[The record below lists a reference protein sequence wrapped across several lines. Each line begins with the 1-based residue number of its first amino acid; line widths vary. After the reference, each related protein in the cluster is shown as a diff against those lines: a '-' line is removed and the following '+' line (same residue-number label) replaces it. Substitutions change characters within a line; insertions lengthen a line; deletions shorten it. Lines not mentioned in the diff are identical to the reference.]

1 MLPGD
6 NLNYEDKSRFPAA
19 FLAGVV
25 IVLLLAAGLALVIH
39 RTQPTGIA
47 AAKSLPFGPPEQAYA
62 PRIQF
67 QGIQMAHS
75 TNFLNQEFTFVA
87 GTIVNGGD
95 SAIVGLQVTIEF
107 RDQFNQTIL
116 RDSEMLI
123 QPPAQPLP
131 GRQQRDFQVIL
142 ERIPS
147 DWNRQYPSIRVTGLV
162 LQ

>member
-6 NLNYEDKSRFPAA
+6 SLDYKEKSRFPAA

-25 IVLLLAAGLALVIH
+25 VVLILGGLLALLL
-39 RTQPTGIA
+39 RRSQPTGVA
-47 AAKSLPFGPPEQAYA
+47 AAKKLPFDAQGQTYA
-62 PRIQF
+62 PQIQF
-67 QGIQMAHS
+67 TGIQMAHS

-95 SAIVGLQVTIEF
+95 KAIVALQVNVEF
-107 RDQFNQTIL
+107 HDQFNQTIL
-116 RDSEMLI
+116 RDTEMLI

-131 GRQQRDFQVIL
+131 QGQMRDFQVIL

-147 DWNRQYPSIRVTGLV
+147 DWNRQYPSIRVIGLV

>member
-6 NLNYEDKSRFPAA
+6 SVNYEEKSRFPIA

-25 IVLLLAAGLALVIH
+25 VVAILGVILFFVVKS
-39 RTQPTGIA
+39 TQPKGIA
-47 AAKSLPFGPPEQAYA
+47 AAKNLPFDAQEQAYA

-67 QGIQMAHS
+67 TGIQMAHS

-87 GTIVNGGD
+87 GTIVNSGD
-95 SAIVGLQVTIEF
+95 KAIVALQVVIDF
-107 RDQFNQTIL
+107 HDQFNQSVL
-116 RDSEMLI
+116 RDSEVLL
-123 QPPAQPLP
+123 QPPVAPLP
-131 GRQQRDFQVIL
+131 AGQMRDFQVIL

-147 DWNRQYPSIRVTGLV
+147 DWNRQYPSIRVIGLV

>member
-6 NLNYEDKSRFPAA
+6 SVNYEEKSRFPIA

-25 IVLLLAAGLALVIH
+25 VVAILGVILFFVVKS
-39 RTQPTGIA
+39 TQPKGIA
-47 AAKSLPFGPPEQAYA
+47 AAKNLPFGAQEQAYA

-67 QGIQMAHS
+67 TGIQMAHS

-87 GTIVNGGD
+87 GTIVNSGD
-95 SAIVGLQVTIEF
+95 KAIVALQVVIDF
-107 RDQFNQTIL
+107 HDQFNQSVL
-116 RDSEMLI
+116 RDSEVVL
-123 QPPAQPLP
+123 QPPVAPLP
-131 GRQQRDFQVIL
+131 AGQMRDFQVIL

-147 DWNRQYPSIRVTGLV
+147 DWNRQYPSIRVSGLV

>member
-6 NLNYEDKSRFPAA
+6 GVSYSEKRGFPVA
-19 FLAGVV
+19 FIAGAV
-25 IVLLLAAGLALVIH
+25 IVAILGVILVFVVKSS
-39 RTQPTGIA
+39 QPKGIA
-47 AAKSLPFGPPEQAYA
+47 AAKSLPFGQQEQAYA

-67 QGIQMAHS
+67 TGIQMAHS

-95 SAIVGLQVTIEF
+95 KAIVALQVVIDF
-107 RDQFNQTIL
+107 RDQFNQSVL
-116 RDSEMLI
+116 RDSEMLL
-123 QPPAQPLP
+123 QPPVAPLP
-131 GRQQRDFQVIL
+131 GGQMRDFQVIL

>member
-6 NLNYEDKSRFPAA
+6 NPDYEDKSRFPIAFAA
-19 FLAGVV
+19 GIV
-25 IVLLLAAGLALVIH
+25 IVLILGAGLALVI
-39 RTQPTGIA
+39 RKTQPKGIA
-47 AAKSLPFGPPEQAYA
+47 AATKLPFASQEQAYA

-87 GTIVNGGD
+87 ATIVNGGD
-95 SAIVGLQVTIEF
+95 RAIAGLQVSIEF
-107 RDQFNQTIL
+107 HDQFNQTVL
-116 RDSEMLI
+116 RDEEIIL
-123 QPPAQPLP
+123 PPAGQPLP
-131 GRQQRDFQVIL
+131 AGQMRDFQVIL

-147 DWNRQYPSIRVTGLV
+147 DWNRQYPAIRVVGLV

>member
-6 NLNYEDKSRFPAA
+6 SLNYREKRPFPVA
-19 FLAGVV
+19 FLAGIVV
-25 IVLLLAAGLALVIH
+25 VLILGGALALVI
-39 RTQPTGIA
+39 RKSEPAGTVA
-47 AAKSLPFGPPEQAYA
+47 ATKLPFGPPEQAYSSGV
-62 PRIQF
+62 QF

-87 GTIVNGGD
+87 GTIVNQGNQ
-95 SAIVGLQVTIEF
+95 AIAGLQVTIEF

-116 RDSEMLI
+116 RDSEILL
-123 QPPAQPLP
+123 QPPAPPIPQ
-131 GRQQRDFQVIL
+131 GQHRDFQVIL

-147 DWNRQYPSIRVTGLV
+147 DWNRQYPSIRVAGLV

>member
-6 NLNYEDKSRFPAA
+6 NLNYEEKSRLPVA
-19 FLAGVV
+19 FLAGIVV
-25 IVLLLAAGLALVIH
+25 VAVLGGLLALGIKKS
-39 RTQPTGIA
+39 RPTGIA
-47 AAKSLPFGPPEQAYA
+47 VATKLPFDGPAQAYA

-87 GTIVNGGD
+87 GTIVNRGD
-95 SAIVGLQVTIEF
+95 KSIVGLQIEIEF
-107 RDQFNQTIL
+107 RDQFNQSIL
-116 RDSEMLI
+116 RDSEIII
-123 QPPAQPLP
+123 QPPAPPIPGGQP
-131 GRQQRDFQVIL
+131 RDFQVIL

-147 DWNRQYPSIRVTGLV
+147 DWNRQYPSIRTMGLV